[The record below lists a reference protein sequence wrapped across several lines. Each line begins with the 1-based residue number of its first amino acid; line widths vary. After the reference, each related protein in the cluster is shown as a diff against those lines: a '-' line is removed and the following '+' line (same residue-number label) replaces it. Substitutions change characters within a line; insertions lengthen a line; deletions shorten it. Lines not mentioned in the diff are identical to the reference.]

1 MDMNELDEFSDLEDL
16 SEEEQT
22 ELQEKNPELF
32 LKLHEKWE
40 KYYRRLMGV
49 DNDDDE

>member
-1 MDMNELDEFSDLEDL
+1 MGKYQNLEDM

-32 LKLHEKWE
+32 LKLYEQWE
-40 KYYRRLMGV
+40 KFYLQLMGA
-49 DNDDDE
+49 DNDDE

>member
-1 MDMNELDEFSDLEDL
+1 MKITDLDEFSDLEDL

-32 LKLHEKWE
+32 LKLRENWE
-40 KYYRRLMGV
+40 KFYRQLMGV
-49 DNDDDE
+49 DNDDE

>member
-1 MDMNELDEFSDLEDL
+1 MNIDDLDEFSDLEDL

-32 LKLHEKWE
+32 LKLRENWE
-40 KYYRRLMGV
+40 SFIGNLW
-49 DNDDDE
+49 E